1 MNHRLTIIPGIPLG
15 HRQKIEGILRTLG
28 YSVIAGGQMIDG
40 SESESDIS
48 FNDQTEKKRPARRQ
62 KARESNRPGVTGSE

>member
-1 MNHRLTIIPGIPLG
+1 MDYLLVITPGIPPG

-28 YSVIAGGQMIDG
+28 YSVIAGGQMIDD

-48 FNDQTEKKRPARRQ
+48 FNDPKTESKKRPLE
-62 KARESNRPGVTGSE
+62 REKKCN